1 MTINVGFRYKETQ
14 YLLCFEDLL
23 VREEHLVPHH
33 LHPLLCV
40 HGQRGTFHT
49 WDITLAD
56 LQGAER
62 KFHILYTTKMK
73 IALPVL
79 FFVFCF
85 VTLGKQEDVE
95 DKQVTLPPIYTCS
108 KHGATFAFWLWLMPF
123 THIWSIASI
132 NINMIAEVSRKTW
145 SS

>member
-33 LHPLLCV
+33 LHALLRV

-62 KFHILYTTKMK
+62 KFHILYTTKMT
-73 IALPVL
+73 INLHYL
-79 FFVFCF
+79 FFFFF
-85 VTLGKQEDVE
+85 VTLGKQEDAE
-95 DKQVTLPPIYTCS
+95 DKQVTAPPIYTCS
-108 KHGATFAFWLWLMPF
+108 KHGATFAF
-123 THIWSIASI
+123 
-132 NINMIAEVSRKTW
+132 
-145 SS
+145 